1 MTLMEEDDPQ
11 AQAAEP
17 LIPIATDVVQVV
29 APAALPENYA
39 LDVTTVGP
47 DGELLSASV
56 VVVRY
61 IISVVYWLLFFCRGG
76 LC

>member
-1 MTLMEEDDPQ
+1 MEEDDPH

-29 APAALPENYA
+29 APAALPENYS

-47 DGELLSASV
+47 DGETLVSASV
-56 VVVRY
+56 VVVPTMLY
-61 IISVVYWLLFFCRGG
+61 LHC
-76 LC
+76 C